1 MVFAVITFILLL
13 LIYLPSL
20 WIRWVMKKYAA
31 ELNSIPGTGG
41 ELAEHLLNRFE
52 LEGYVVE
59 RADNMGDHFDPDA
72 KAVRL
77 TDQNYSGKSLT
88 AVAVAAHE
96 VGHAIQHFR
105 QEKIFELRKK
115 YIPKAILFQK
125 LGVMSLALFPFI
137 AMLIKAPAVM
147 VATIAVSLA
156 FQFIGALAYLIVL
169 PEEWDA
175 SFNKALPIL
184 IEGEYIEPDQQHA
197 VKDILKAAAFTYFA
211 AALASMLNIGRWL
224 LILRR

>member
-1 MVFAVITFILLL
+1 MVFAIVTIALLL
-13 LIYLPSL
+13 LVYLPSM
-20 WIRWVMKKYAA
+20 WIRWVMKKHGK
-31 ELNSIPGTGG
+31 ELGDIPGTGG
-41 ELAEHLLNRFE
+41 ELAAHLINRFE
-52 LEGYVVE
+52 LDGYVVE
-59 RADNMGDHFDPDA
+59 RADKMGDHFDPEA

-77 TDQNYSGKSLT
+77 TENNYSGKSLT

-96 VGHAIQHFR
+96 VGHAIQHFK
-105 QEKIFELRKK
+105 QERIFELRKK
-115 YIPKAILFQK
+115 YIPKAIFFQK

-137 AMLIKAPAVM
+137 AVIVKAPAVM
-147 VATIAVSLA
+147 VATIMVSLA

-184 IEGEYIEPDQQHA
+184 VDGEYIQPKQEQA
-197 VKDILKAAAFTYFA
+197 VRDILKAAALTYFA

>member
-1 MVFAVITFILLL
+1 MVYAVVTCALLL
-13 LIYLPSL
+13 LIYIPSM
-20 WIRWVMKKYAA
+20 WIRWVMNKHGKDSAD
-31 ELNSIPGTGG
+31 IPGTGG
-41 ELAEHLLNRFE
+41 ELAEHLINRFE

-59 RADNMGDHFDPDA
+59 RADKMGDHFDPDA

-77 TDQNYSGKSLT
+77 TDNNYSGKSLT

-115 YIPKAILFQK
+115 YIPKAIFFQK

-137 AMLIKAPAVM
+137 AVIIKAPAVM

-184 IEGEYIEPDQQHA
+184 IDGEYIEPKQEEA
-197 VKDILKAAAFTYFA
+197 VRDILKAAALTYFA